1 MRAAHK
7 RRLLPPTNR
16 VRSRPSA
23 IAPAGSFPRSWPLG
37 PTPQGQA
44 GHGGRTADANAA
56 ANASAPPALG
66 RVSRI
71 ASRLVGSGAQPD
83 EDVRDSNGGLV
94 AGGELVKAGRD
105 RPELLAA
112 VHQPLHL
119 IPVAGAGPVK
129 GRRPTAPGT
138 TTGPVGRLI
147 ITLRDRVADAA
158 GPQRRPVG
166 AAAVGL
172 IAGQVIRSRARPPT
186 TAGPSHPHLVH
197 QPDQLGGVSVLPRGQ
212 PGGQVAAT
220 PIADRVELG
229 GQPTP

>member
-1 MRAAHK
+1 
-7 RRLLPPTNR
+7 
-16 VRSRPSA
+16 VRSRWMA
-23 IAPAGSFPRSWPLG
+23 LPAGYPTTVGPRA
-37 PTPQGQA
+37 GQV
-44 GHGGRTADANAA
+44 
-56 ANASAPPALG
+56 SPLG